1 METRQDVF
9 DWLHGQL
16 RFGIKPGLKRI
27 RWMLDALQVEE
38 LPSIHVAGTNGK
50 GSTVAFLR
58 AMAMKQGLNVGTF
71 ISPYIIQ
78 FEERIMLNGEP
89 IREDDLVHIANR
101 VRDCAAKS
109 PETLTEFELLTVM
122 AWLYFHEQQPDLV
135 IWEVG
140 LGGRLDSTNV
150 LQHPLATVV
159 TSIGHDHQGIL
170 GDTLE
175 EIALEKFGI
184 MKQGVP
190 MFHSLTDERLIA
202 LLDQQGQEMDAPVQ
216 DVTPLVTSVED
227 GADTV
232 VTYEGMPPVTL
243 GLTGHHQ
250 AYNGACA
257 VAVARHL
264 GWRTEAIQA
273 GLESAQH
280 PGRYELI
287 SKQPRIVLDGAHN
300 AEGVAALVEQLKLE
314 RDVTVLAAIL
324 ADKDRAAMIA
334 SLQTVANVYET
345 TFDFPRTRT
354 KDSLI
359 ADGACYV
366 DWQDWLAA
374 WLETQKSETLV
385 VTGSLYFISEVRTY
399 FQSLKKIAC
408 EQEEKGV

>member
-1 METRQDVF
+1 METRQDVLN
-9 DWLHGQL
+9 WLNGQL
-16 RFGIKPGLKRI
+16 RFGIKPGLARI
-27 RWMLDALQVEE
+27 EWMLEKLEIEE
-38 LPSIHVAGTNGK
+38 LPSVHVAGTNGK

-58 AMAMKQGLNVGTF
+58 AMAMQEGLDVGTF

-89 IREDDLVHIANR
+89 IREDDLVRIANR
-101 VRDCAAKS
+101 VRDIASAS

-150 LQHPLATVV
+150 LKRPLATIV

-184 MKQGVP
+184 MKRGVP
-190 MFHSLTDERLIA
+190 MFHSLTEERLIG
-202 LLDQQGQEMDAPVQ
+202 LLDVRGETMDAPIH
-216 DVTPLVTSVED
+216 DATSLVTSIED
-227 GADTV
+227 GRETV
-232 VTYEGMPPVTL
+232 VTYDGLPPVTL

-264 GWRTEAIQA
+264 GWKAEAIRA
-273 GLESAQH
+273 GLEAAQH

-287 SKQPRIVLDGAHN
+287 SRQPRIVLDGAHN

-324 ADKDRAAMIA
+324 ADKDRGAMIA
-334 SLQTVANVYET
+334 SLQMVADVYET
-345 TFDFPRTRT
+345 TFNFPRTRT
-354 KDSLI
+354 KESLI
-359 ADGACYV
+359 ADGARYV
-366 DWQDWLAA
+366 DWQEWLAA
-374 WLETQKSETLV
+374 WLEAPKSETLV

-399 FQSLKKIAC
+399 FQSLKKTAC